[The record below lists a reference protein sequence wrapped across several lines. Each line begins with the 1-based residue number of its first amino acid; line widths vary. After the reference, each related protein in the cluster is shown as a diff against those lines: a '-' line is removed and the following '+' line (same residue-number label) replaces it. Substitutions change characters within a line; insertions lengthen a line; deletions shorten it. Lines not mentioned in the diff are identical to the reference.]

1 MCEFYYPIAVR
12 EIPTKDF
19 RPSMPMPSS
28 MKLTY
33 FDVRGRTEI
42 ARLILAYAGVDYQD
56 ERLTGQTA
64 NILFLNFC
72 NLVLITKPLYV

>member
-1 MCEFYYPIAVR
+1 
-12 EIPTKDF
+12 
-19 RPSMPMPSS
+19 MPSS
-28 MKLTY
+28 IKLTY

-72 NLVLITKPLYV
+72 NLVLITKPLFVEKNMILLMTNVPISHCMK